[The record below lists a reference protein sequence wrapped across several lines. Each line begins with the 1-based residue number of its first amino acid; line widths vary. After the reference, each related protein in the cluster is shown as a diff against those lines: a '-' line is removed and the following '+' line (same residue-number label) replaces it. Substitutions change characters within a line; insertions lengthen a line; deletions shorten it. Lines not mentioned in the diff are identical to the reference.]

1 MILHVRLVQVL
12 NNNMASIQTFIGN
25 HIAVQRKKKR
35 TYAVLEW
42 SAGGSLWRP
51 SHALTEGSVYMYGT
65 SGLASAP
72 VKICI
77 GSKNVSCKAD
87 GDYLKSG
94 NHIIPIVYKH
104 SGADNFPQSFYAH
117 EFARPTATITEVLPR
132 PLWLLYTSAAAEADP
147 SLAGWLNRLAPI
159 PAPAPAPAPGP
170 VVAGPAPA
178 PAPGARN
185 GTSVAANWPAL
196 PRVGRVAPV
205 VAAVV
210 APRNIIL
217 PEKIPQ
223 RIAWIVA
230 EDACKRGEDC
240 SITLDAITPITAAVT
255 SCFHVF
261 DANAIAKWLET
272 TPGSQCPMCK
282 KPAVATVCFTE

>member
-1 MILHVRLVQVL
+1 
-12 NNNMASIQTFIGN
+12 MASIQTFIGN

-35 TYAVLEW
+35 TYTVLEW
-42 SAGGSLWRP
+42 ASVGRTWRP
-51 SHALTEGSVYMYGT
+51 SHTLTEGSVYVYGT
-65 SGLASAP
+65 SGLAAAP
-72 VKICI
+72 VKIVI
-77 GSKNVSCKAD
+77 GAKTIACMAD

-117 EFARPTATITEVLPR
+117 EFTRPTATTTEALPR
-132 PLWLLYTSAAAEADP
+132 PLWLLYRSAAAEADP
-147 SLAGWLNRLAPI
+147 SLAGWIDRLAPI
-159 PAPAPAPAPGP
+159 PGRAAAVPVPGP
-170 VVAGPAPA
+170 R
-178 PAPGARN
+178 ARN
-185 GTSVAANWPAL
+185 ANWPAL
-196 PRVGRVAPV
+196 PRVGRLVP
-205 VAAVV
+205 AAGQV

-261 DANAIAKWLET
+261 DADAIAKWLES
-272 TPGSQCPMCK
+272 TPGSLCPMCK
-282 KPAVATVCFTE
+282 KAAVATVCFTE

>member
-1 MILHVRLVQVL
+1 
-12 NNNMASIQTFIGN
+12 MASIQTFIGN

-35 TYAVLEW
+35 TYTVLEW
-42 SAGGSLWRP
+42 ASVGRMWRP
-51 SHALTEGSVYMYGT
+51 SHTLTEGSVYVYGT
-65 SGLASAP
+65 SGLAAAP
-72 VKICI
+72 VKIVI
-77 GSKNVSCKAD
+77 GAKTIACMAD

-104 SGADNFPQSFYAH
+104 SGANNFPQSFYAH
-117 EFARPTATITEVLPR
+117 EFTRPTATTTEALPR
-132 PLWLLYTSAAAEADP
+132 PLWLLYRSAAAEADP
-147 SLAGWLNRLAPI
+147 SLAGWLERLAPATA
-159 PAPAPAPAPGP
+159 PVAPAPAPTAP
-170 VVAGPAPA
+170 VVARA
-178 PAPGARN
+178 
-185 GTSVAANWPAL
+185 VAANWPAL
-196 PRVGRVAPV
+196 PRVPRPV
-205 VAAVV
+205 PAGAVV

-261 DANAIAKWLET
+261 DADAIAKWLES
-272 TPGSQCPMCK
+272 TPGSLCPMCK
-282 KPAVATVCFTE
+282 KAAVATICFTE